1 MGLGVRRMNLAT
13 DGHVATV
20 VKFLATDGHIAT
32 VTKFLATDGQI
43 ATVVQTLLKADLG
56 ARKKWGIGAILAT
69 DGLTATVVK
78 MGLGASLLK
87 ADLTLLEAD
96 LGACKKWGIGARGG
110 NHLLAFIC
118 LFAFIY
124 LHA

>member
-1 MGLGVRRMNLAT
+1 MHLAT
-13 DGHVATV
+13 DGQ
-20 VKFLATDGHIAT
+20 IAT

-56 ARKKWGIGAILAT
+56 ASKQWGIGAFLAT
-69 DGLTATVVK
+69 DGLSATVVK

-87 ADLTLLEAD
+87 ADLTLLKAD
-96 LGACKKWGIGARGG
+96 LGARKKWGIGARGW
-110 NHLLAFIC
+110 NQLFAFIC
-118 LFAFIY
+118 LFAIIY